1 LRPRLKHIRS
11 WASNRATDRPSRGS
25 RLAITANDL
34 DAAEKDHRVTAA
46 EGDDLF
52 VRTGGPSGATPRV
65 PQPLLPAAAA
75 LLGRVAELTLD
86 TRPAQARAT
95 QIARLAGDG
104 LPNPEIAAP
113 LFSGRE
119 LSTSCCATSQQAR
132 LSSRNNTVS
141 SASPPKPRVATHP
154 TAQRLCGRGAG

>member
-1 LRPRLKHIRS
+1 M
-11 WASNRATDRPSRGS
+11 
-25 RLAITANDL
+25 
-34 DAAEKDHRVTAA
+34 TAA

-132 LSSRNNTVS
+132 LQLSQQPRIVRVTSEAKGRHTSDSAAALWQGSRLGSSTDANVGVQG
-141 SASPPKPRVATHP
+141 ASFRVCRS
-154 TAQRLCGRGAG
+154 TAN